1 VTVREWLDARTPPPP
16 AALREG
22 VCAALGDAC
31 EADEIQTTRVCLD
44 AAERALR
51 AILDSQRFDRDGA
64 LDLLVVDALTTYAFE
79 YASLSRSS
87 DLGSV
92 ANEGVRQFGNIAA
105 AHG

>member
-31 EADEIQTTRVCLD
+31 EADETQTTRVCLG

-92 ANEGVRQFGNIAA
+92 ANDGVRQFGNIAA